1 MESAHPKK
9 KTCFGC
15 VRMARPR
22 ADNNDDKPPS
32 LPFDSK
38 EMGKILISWKN
49 GSPSFSFSPQ
59 FFGNVCVNPYLK
71 KSRESIIR

>member
-59 FFGNVCVNPYLK
+59 FLV
-71 KSRESIIR
+71 KSA